1 MLEELVSIL
10 AIGVAAVG
18 LFVPRTGSALD
29 SKRTM
34 TRNLPG
40 HAGDAPLRSAA
51 SEPESAAEHADADR
65 SAEQDTHDAPG
76 PRGGASSDPRAM
88 EDKTRRSIAYK
99 LIALLAFL
107 VIALLA
113 MVVFGVIT
121 VGELKEFDMFLT
133 PLVALVTGATACYF
147 TRNRT

>member
-10 AIGVAAVG
+10 AIGVAAAA
-18 LFVPRTGSALD
+18 LFVPRTGSARD
-29 SKRTM
+29 SMRTM

-40 HAGDAPLRSAA
+40 HAGDALLRSGT
-51 SEPESAAEHADADR
+51 SEPESAAEQADADR
-65 SAEQDTHDAPG
+65 SAEQDTRDVPG
-76 PRGGASSDPRAM
+76 PRGGDSHDPRPL

-121 VGELKEFDMFLT
+121 VGEVKEFDVFLA
-133 PLVALVTGATACYF
+133 PLVALVTGATAYYF
-147 TRNRT
+147 TRKRT